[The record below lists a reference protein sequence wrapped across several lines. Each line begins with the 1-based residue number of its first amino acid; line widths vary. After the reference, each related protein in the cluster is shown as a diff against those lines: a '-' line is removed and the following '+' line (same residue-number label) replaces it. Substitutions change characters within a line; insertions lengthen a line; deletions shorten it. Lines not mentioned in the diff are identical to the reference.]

1 MNNET
6 LSLNSELKYFKE
18 DILKDIKSTVNKLDS
33 KYDSQKDV
41 FLNKISHI
49 ESRLEALFTKVLT
62 LSSSISSDK
71 SASEKII
78 SLDKFRAKT
87 QDTLFVLESNFKSQ
101 SKLIKETSY
110 RLDSFINENI
120 YYNGIIGPTANCKFP
135 TFHNF
140 IDFIISNISQL
151 NIFKEKTINLDFKGY
166 KNKIDNMIEMIK
178 IELENNSKTNNSLT
192 KQSIKECEEKFKN
205 LLNINEEKIMEVRIE
220 NNKFIYNLETN
231 FDNMNNKLKIFKKDI
246 YEKLENKKEE
256 INKIYKYIDDKI
268 EIYHRECLENYEQL
282 KRLNEEQ
289 NIPKERKKD
298 NRHFTVRNSAKSFLK
313 KYIEGK
319 VGVEEV
325 SHHKNIYNINKSN
338 NLNENNCDGKNNLL
352 DLNNNNNNVNN
363 ILGKTLFSEKHLL
376 LKDYFNNIN
385 NNLTNEKNDNYTI
398 NKPYMGNY
406 KFKSINK
413 ISSKN
418 LYKTDFESNKNNS
431 LLNNNNIN
439 DKQISS
445 NNNLKL
451 STFINYKN
459 EENTLKSNSNFQ
471 KIKTKE
477 KDKKIKESKSD
488 IELFKE
494 NDFKKIK
501 KKKSL
506 INKEN
511 LLKNNYTNSLSTE
524 KYSIYN
530 NSTNNNIY
538 NLTSKM
544 KNEMID
550 TTADN
555 PHNNNKININK
566 NDITKIIVK
575 SLISGHNS
583 LPKLSLLNKDINNND
598 DYPYTI
604 SSVVNIKNISP
615 SKYQKE
621 NKDISSYLFN
631 KNNNNIDSKSKI
643 QSPSLNKS
651 NKKENNNI
659 YNDNMINILNYSE
672 NNTLKIKKSNEH
684 DLSEKKESNSSNK
697 NLIHSK
703 SYRNGVMKNK
713 EKDIF
718 QNKIIKKSY
727 SKNKN
732 KENNKDKDKLFDKD
746 NLFFYDSFS
755 NDKFGIIAKN
765 QIETSLKH
773 IGIYPNNA
781 NINNKDLFSISYKS
795 KSNFGTYSPNS
806 IEKKIKLI

>member
-6 LSLNSELKYFKE
+6 LSLKSELKYFKE

-49 ESRLEALFTKVLT
+49 ESRLEALFNKVLT
-62 LSSSISSDK
+62 LSNSISSDK

-178 IELENNSKTNNSLT
+178 IELENNSKANNSLT
-192 KQSIKECEEKFKN
+192 KQSIKECEEKLKN

-220 NNKFIYNLETN
+220 NNKFLYNLETN

-268 EIYHRECLENYEQL
+268 EIYHKECLENYEQL

-338 NLNENNCDGKNNLL
+338 NLNENNSDGKNNLL
-352 DLNNNNNNVNN
+352 DLNNNNNNNVNN
-363 ILGKTLFSEKHLL
+363 ILGKTLSSAKHLL

-413 ISSKN
+413 ITSKN

-431 LLNNNNIN
+431 SLNTNNIN
-439 DKQISS
+439 DKQIST

-451 STFINYKN
+451 STFINYKM
-459 EENTLKSNSNFQ
+459 
-471 KIKTKE
+471 
-477 KDKKIKESKSD
+477 KKIHLKV
-488 IELFKE
+488 IQI
-494 NDFKKIK
+494 FKK
-501 KKKSL
+501 
-506 INKEN
+506 
-511 LLKNNYTNSLSTE
+511 
-524 KYSIYN
+524 
-530 NSTNNNIY
+530 
-538 NLTSKM
+538 
-544 KNEMID
+544 
-550 TTADN
+550 
-555 PHNNNKININK
+555 
-566 NDITKIIVK
+566 
-575 SLISGHNS
+575 
-583 LPKLSLLNKDINNND
+583 
-598 DYPYTI
+598 
-604 SSVVNIKNISP
+604 
-615 SKYQKE
+615 
-621 NKDISSYLFN
+621 
-631 KNNNNIDSKSKI
+631 
-643 QSPSLNKS
+643 
-651 NKKENNNI
+651 
-659 YNDNMINILNYSE
+659 
-672 NNTLKIKKSNEH
+672 
-684 DLSEKKESNSSNK
+684 
-697 NLIHSK
+697 
-703 SYRNGVMKNK
+703 
-713 EKDIF
+713 
-718 QNKIIKKSY
+718 
-727 SKNKN
+727 
-732 KENNKDKDKLFDKD
+732 
-746 NLFFYDSFS
+746 
-755 NDKFGIIAKN
+755 
-765 QIETSLKH
+765 
-773 IGIYPNNA
+773 
-781 NINNKDLFSISYKS
+781 
-795 KSNFGTYSPNS
+795 
-806 IEKKIKLI
+806 